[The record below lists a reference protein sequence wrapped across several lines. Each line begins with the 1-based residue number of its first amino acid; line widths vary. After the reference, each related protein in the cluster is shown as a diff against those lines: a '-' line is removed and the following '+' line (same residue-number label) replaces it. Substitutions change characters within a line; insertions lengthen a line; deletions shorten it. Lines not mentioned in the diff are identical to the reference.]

1 MSNKND
7 APDVNYNR
15 QCLTCNLDS
24 GELLAVHAAHLSGNS
39 YNYIS
44 SLVNSQYG
52 KKISPDA
59 LSNHM
64 KKHAVFAK
72 DFLVKADSHT
82 SHVEP
87 EVEKITKS
95 VAAPKGWAPSILID
109 GDSGEVTTVPQERTN
124 ITDFTTILEDMGVDP
139 EEFSIVGSPRVS
151 RWMRYDGQWL
161 TAYKLQLERKN
172 GKEEIDLPALFAEV
186 RLTPQKKFDNT
197 KKAIGRAIVVP
208 FADLQAGKVGSRGDS
223 KSLIERA
230 NEKLEKLRQYISDNP
245 ADLAVFMDGGD
256 VVESFE
262 NTAQQGFTNDL
273 SIMEQIDLA
282 STIEQKFITLLA
294 ETHHE
299 VIVTGVP
306 SNHSAWRKGK
316 DVLGRPSDDWGIFI
330 LKQIEKAFK
339 LNPEAY
345 GHVRFVYPDEWKKS
359 VNIDVLGT
367 GIGLVHGDDVTSMD
381 AIPKW
386 WASQVHGAS
395 PIAISDVLVTNHYH
409 TMRLQPSGRSILT
422 GRQKYWVA
430 TSTLDNGS
438 DWFANKA
445 GSDSDPGLTVFMVDE
460 NTGFDLGSPTIL

>member
-7 APDVNYNR
+7 ALDVNYNR
-15 QCLTCNLDS
+15 QCLTCNLAEE
-24 GELLAVHAAHLSGNS
+24 ELRVVHESFLAGLS

-44 SLVNSQYG
+44 TGLGSRG
-52 KKISPDA
+52 FKISPDA
-59 LSNHM
+59 VANHI
-64 KKHAVFAK
+64 KKHTHLTKQAPV
-72 DFLVKADSHT
+72 VT
-82 SHVEP
+82 
-87 EVEKITKS
+87 EVEKISQS
-95 VAAPKGWAPSILID
+95 VAAPKDWSPKINID
-109 GDSGEVTTVPQERTN
+109 GDSGEVITPAKVGGGL
-124 ITDFTTILEDMGVDP
+124 ITDYNSILDEMGVDTDQFEIEGTP
-139 EEFSIVGSPRVS
+139 AISK
-151 RWMRYDGQWL
+151 WMRYDGEWL
-161 TAYKLQLERKN
+161 TAYKIKLARKS
-172 GKEEIDLPALFAEV
+172 GQEKVDLPALFAEV
-186 RLTPQKKFDNT
+186 KATPKKQF
-197 KKAIGRAIVVP
+197 KPRVAQGRAIVVP

-223 KSLIERA
+223 KSLIERT
-230 NEKLEKLRQYISDNP
+230 NEKLDKLRAYISANP

-262 NTAQQGFTNDL
+262 NTGQQGFTNDL

-282 STIEQKFITLLA
+282 STIEQQFITLLA
-294 ETHHE
+294 ETHDE

-316 DVLGRPSDDWGIFI
+316 DVLGKPSDDWGIFI

-339 LNPEAY
+339 LNPDAY

-359 VNIDVLGT
+359 INIDVLGT
-367 GIGLVHGDDVTSMD
+367 GIGLVHGDDCTSMD

-395 PIAISDVLVTNHYH
+395 PIAASDVLVTNHYH
-409 TMRLQPSGRSILT
+409 TMRLQPSGRSIAT

-445 GSDSDPGLTVFMVDE
+445 GNDSDAGLTVFMVDQE
-460 NTGFDLGSPTIL
+460 TGFDLGSHTIL